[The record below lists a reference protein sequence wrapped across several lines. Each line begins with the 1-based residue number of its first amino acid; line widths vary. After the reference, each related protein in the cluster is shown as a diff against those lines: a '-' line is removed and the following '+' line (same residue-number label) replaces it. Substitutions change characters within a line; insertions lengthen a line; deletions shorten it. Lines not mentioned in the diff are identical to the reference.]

1 MKEIVKLKKIGNEYL
16 EYNSTSGL
24 ILEEFQ
30 IRAVKK
36 HFDGCDRLY
45 IITNFSEF
53 NIEECSAKINILE
66 LYKNNYLT
74 WETITNP
81 ANKLFPSGQMD
92 ISKNYYVDNQ
102 TGMPTYPIY
111 DEDGNLLPNII
122 DNWSFYYNSILEP
135 YILNS
140 ICQAILNYLN

>member
-53 NIEECSAKINILE
+53 NIEECS
-66 LYKNNYLT
+66 
-74 WETITNP
+74 
-81 ANKLFPSGQMD
+81 
-92 ISKNYYVDNQ
+92 
-102 TGMPTYPIY
+102 
-111 DEDGNLLPNII
+111 
-122 DNWSFYYNSILEP
+122 
-135 YILNS
+135 
-140 ICQAILNYLN
+140 